1 MSLLEVRTGTE
12 YSIKSITTGDDELNS
27 FLFTLGCYEGEPIKV
42 ISRRKSG
49 LIISIK
55 GSRYS
60 IDNALGAAI
69 SVE

>member
-1 MSLLEVRTGTE
+1 MNLKDADEGRE
-12 YSIKSITTGDDELNS
+12 YIISKIKTGDEELDS
-27 FLFTLGCYEGEPIKV
+27 FLFSLGCYEGEPIKV

-49 LIISIK
+49 LIISMK